1 MFLEYSELKNKKVLI
16 RTDYNVP
23 IIDNEIQS
31 TKRIDASIDTL
42 NFILKQKPKQL
53 IIVSHLGRPKDN
65 DKTLTLEP
73 VKSYLKSLLNENIK
87 LCELDNISDDKIIM
101 LENIR
106 FHKEETKNID
116 TTQEF
121 RNKLT
126 KLCDVYVN
134 DAFGCCHRAHSSIVG
149 VNAPEKYLGFLVQK
163 ELDYLSS
170 SLSTKGVKTLILGG
184 SKIVDKIQLIKNLI
198 PKMDNIIIGGGMAFT
213 FLKHMNI
220 KIGNSLFDEESFKL
234 VAEIRNLADECGTR
248 IILPIDFHCND
259 IFANDGNLK
268 YFSVLNGIDDG
279 YMGLDIG
286 YLSVLSF
293 QTVLMNSDLIIWNGP
308 LGVFEFDN
316 FALGSRDIM
325 KFMTDLDAVTIIGG
339 GDTTSCCEKFKLQ
352 NKMNHVSTGGGAS
365 LELLEGKML
374 PGIKFITN

>member
-1 MFLEYSELKNKKVLI
+1 MFLEYSDLKNKNVLI

-23 IIDNEIQS
+23 IINNKIQS
-31 TKRIDASIDTL
+31 TKKIDASIDTL
-42 NFILKQKPKQL
+42 KYILSQKPKQL

-73 VKSYLKSLLNENIK
+73 IRSYLESLLNENIK
-87 LCELDNISDDKIIM
+87 LCELDNISNDKIIM

-149 VNAPEKYLGFLVQK
+149 VDVTEKYLGFLVLK

-170 SLSTKGVKTLILGG
+170 TLSTKGRKTLILGG
-184 SKIVDKIQLIKNLI
+184 SKIVNKIKLIKNLI

-234 VAEIRNLADECGTR
+234 VDEIRNLADEYGTR
-248 IILPIDFHCND
+248 IVLPIDFHCNNT
-259 IFANDGNLK
+259 FANDGDLK
-268 YFSVLNGIDDG
+268 YFNVLNGIDDG
-279 YMGLDIG
+279 YIGLDIG
-286 YLSVLSF
+286 YLSILSF

-308 LGVFEFDN
+308 LGVFEFNN
-316 FALGSRDIM
+316 FALGSKDIM
-325 KFMTDLDAVTIIGG
+325 KIMTELDAVTIIGG
-339 GDTTSCCEKFKLQ
+339 GDTVSCCEKFNLQ
-352 NKMNHVSTGGGAS
+352 DKMNHVSTGGGAS
-365 LELLEGKML
+365 LEFLEGKVL